1 MSKSAKVPQALEA
14 RMASNLSSSF
24 KGESQASLFL
34 ILSFYFDIQNATTPL
49 SFEKGKQKQQLP

>member
-24 KGESQASLFL
+24 KGESQASSFL
-34 ILSFYFDIQNATTPL
+34 MLSFYFDIQNATTPL
-49 SFEKGKQKQQLP
+49 SFEKDKQKQQLP